1 MRFFIFLLTLFVVIG
16 FSSCI
21 GQRKVQYQNYLD
33 QVSTDSMGK
42 NPVVFKE
49 ALIQRNDLLSIQVY
63 SASIRPEVDAPY
75 NLPQGAASTPTA
87 QNGFLVNARGEIE
100 YPRLGTLKVEGLT
113 KTQLSDLIKQ
123 KLEGQL
129 TDPSV
134 IIRFINYKVTVLGE
148 VNAPGS
154 FTVPTERLTIFEALG
169 LAGDITEF
177 GRKNRVRVQREN
189 NGQREVGVIDL
200 TSKELFNSPYYN
212 LQQND
217 VVLVEQTGERTR
229 QREQQRVASQIG
241 IASTVITTIALIISF
256 TK

>member
-1 MRFFIFLLTLFVVIG
+1 MRFFSYLLAICLLVG

-21 GQRKVQYQNYLD
+21 GQRKTQYQNYLD
-33 QVSTDSMGK
+33 KVADTSGKESTLFTE
-42 NPVVFKE
+42 PV
-49 ALIQRNDLLSIQVY
+49 IQKNDLLSIQVY

-75 NLPQGAASTPTA
+75 NLPQGTAASPTS

-113 KTQLSDLIKQ
+113 KTQLVDLIKQ
-123 KLEGQL
+123 KLQGQL

-134 IIRFINYKVTVLGE
+134 IVRFANYKVTVLGE

-177 GRKNRVRVQREN
+177 GKKSKVKVHREN
-189 NGQREVGVIDL
+189 NGQRETGVIDL
-200 TSKELFNSPYYN
+200 TSKDLFNSPYYN

-229 QREQQRVASQIG
+229 QREQQRIAAQIS
-241 IASTVITTIALIISF
+241 IASTVITTIALIISL

>member
-1 MRFFIFLLTLFVVIG
+1 MRFLSYLLALFILIG
-16 FSSCI
+16 LSSCL
-21 GQRKVQYQNYLD
+21 GQRRVTQQNYLEKVPD
-33 QVSTDSMGK
+33 TSGK
-42 NPVVFKE
+42 E
-49 ALIQRNDLLSIQVY
+49 GALFPETVIQKNDLLSIQVY

-75 NLPQGAASTPTA
+75 NLPTGTSTTPAA

-100 YPRLGTLKVEGLT
+100 YPRLGTIKVEGLT

-123 KLEGQL
+123 KLQGQL

-134 IIRFINYKVTVLGE
+134 IIRFINYRVTVLGE
-148 VNAPGS
+148 VNAPGT

-177 GRKNRVRVQREN
+177 GKKNRVKVHREN
-189 NGQREVGVIDL
+189 NGQRETGVVDL
-200 TSKELFNSPYYN
+200 TSKDLFNSPYYN

-229 QREQQRVASQIG
+229 QREQQRIASQIS
-241 IASTVITTIALIISF
+241 IAATIVTTIALIISL